1 MKKEDFYVKINK
13 EDNKTW
19 DSTNVELTDI
29 ITSGDKNG
37 QTSEELLDELQ
48 DQFIEMGQLKSDFD
62 IEKLL
67 GIKPDLVNYKKMTKL

>member
-13 EDNKTW
+13 EDNKAW

-29 ITSGDKNG
+29 ITRGDKNG

-48 DQFIEMGQLKSDFD
+48 EQLLKWVNLKVILILKNLQLK
-62 IEKLL
+62 
-67 GIKPDLVNYKKMTKL
+67 KKVIFYVIIFIF